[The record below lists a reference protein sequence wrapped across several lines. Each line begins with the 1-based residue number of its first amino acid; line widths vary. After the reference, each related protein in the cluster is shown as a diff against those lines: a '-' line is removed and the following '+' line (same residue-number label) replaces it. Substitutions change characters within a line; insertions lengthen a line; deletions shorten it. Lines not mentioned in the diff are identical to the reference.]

1 MTRFLC
7 SLLHLLP
14 FLLLSRAAANNQTE
28 PESLP
33 SPEPWSDQPLC
44 PLWGPMEGFYS
55 EGIEAGRVG
64 LIKETMMIYDIF
76 SVSGKVVATGQ
87 VRPAVRSDGKVPE
100 PSVQRQLCQQDNPS
114 THGLSHSTVRIQT
127 DSCQSGAELIKLINY
142 HPKLPFTEEISR
154 GLRVDL
160 SALRTSRTPTY

>member
-1 MTRFLC
+1 MRLLTL
-7 SLLHLLP
+7 SLLLI
-14 FLLLSRAAANNQTE
+14 LLLSRAAAKNSSE
-28 PESLP
+28 PDDLP

-55 EGIEAGRVG
+55 EGIEAGRVC

-76 SVSGKVVATGQ
+76 SVSGKVVATRQG
-87 VRPAVRSDGKVPE
+87 RSAVRSDRKVPE
-100 PSVQRQLCQQDNPS
+100 PSVQCQPCQQDNTS
-114 THGLSHSTVRIQT
+114 SHRLSDAAVRIQT
-127 DSCQSGAELIKLINY
+127 DSSCLSGAELIKLINY

>member
-1 MTRFLC
+1 MRLLTS
-7 SLLHLLP
+7 SLLLL
-14 FLLLSRAAANNQTE
+14 LLLSRAAANNSSE
-28 PESLP
+28 PEDLP

-76 SVSGKVVATGQ
+76 SVSGKVVATRQG
-87 VRPAVRSDGKVPE
+87 RPAVRSDGEVPE
-100 PSVQRQLCQQDNPS
+100 PSVQCQPCQQDNTS
-114 THGLSHSTVRIQT
+114 SHRLSDAAVRIQT
-127 DSCQSGAELIKLINY
+127 DSSCLSGAELIKLINY